1 MEMQL
6 RINEYWSKRSD
17 EFADA
22 RYQDLHSQKKE
33 EWLSVIRSWLPD
45 KKEIRALDL
54 GTGAGFFAFLM
65 QELGCTVTGID
76 YSEAMIDNA
85 KKVMGKLGREGIVF
99 RQMDAQKLDFEAE
112 SFDFIFSRNV
122 TWTLPDPEQAYRE
135 MYRVLAPGGCI
146 LNFDANY
153 GQAFKKQDLEGI
165 TEKQAVSDTSGYENP
180 ARSLAMLKERN
191 QIAAELGICDEKRPF
206 WDVQVLASLGMKK
219 ITVDLAAETHFFGG
233 KPVSEAEKAWYNPA
247 ALFMVAAQKETHSL
261 KK

>member
-146 LNFDANY
+146 LNLMQITDRHLRSRIWKALQKNRRFRIPLDMKIRQEAL
-153 GQAFKKQDLEGI
+153 QCSKSGI
-165 TEKQAVSDTSGYENP
+165 KSQ
-180 ARSLAMLKERN
+180 RSLAF
-191 QIAAELGICDEKRPF
+191 A
-206 WDVQVLASLGMKK
+206 MKS
-219 ITVDLAAETHFFGG
+219 VHFGTFRYWLLL
-233 KPVSEAEKAWYNPA
+233 E
-247 ALFMVAAQKETHSL
+247 
-261 KK
+261 

>member
-22 RYQDLHSQKKE
+22 RYQDLHSRKKE
-33 EWLSVIRSWLPD
+33 EWLSVIRTWLPD

-65 QELGCTVTGID
+65 QELGCIVTGID
-76 YSEAMIDNA
+76 YSQAMVDNA
-85 KKVMGKLGREGIVF
+85 KKVMGKLGREGIIF
-99 RQMDAQKLDFEAE
+99 RQMDAQKLEFEAE

-122 TWTLPDPEQAYRE
+122 TWTLPDPRQAYSE

-153 GQAFKKQDLEGI
+153 GQAFKKQDLEGL
-165 TEKQAVSDTSGYENP
+165 TEKQAVLADSSYENP
-180 ARSLAMLKERN
+180 ARSIEMLRERN
-191 QIAAELGICDEKRPF
+191 EIAANLSICEEKRPF
-206 WDVQVLASLGMKK
+206 WDIQVLASLGMKK

-233 KPVSEAEKAWYNPA
+233 QPVSGMDKAWYNPA
-247 ALFMVAAQKETHSL
+247 ALFMVTAQKEEQVW
-261 KK
+261 

>member
-99 RQMDAQKLDFEAE
+99 RQMDAQRLDFEAE
-112 SFDFIFSRNV
+112 SFVLSF
-122 TWTLPDPEQAYRE
+122 QE
-135 MYRVLAPGGCI
+135 M
-146 LNFDANY
+146 
-153 GQAFKKQDLEGI
+153 
-165 TEKQAVSDTSGYENP
+165 
-180 ARSLAMLKERN
+180 
-191 QIAAELGICDEKRPF
+191 
-206 WDVQVLASLGMKK
+206 
-219 ITVDLAAETHFFGG
+219 
-233 KPVSEAEKAWYNPA
+233 
-247 ALFMVAAQKETHSL
+247 
-261 KK
+261 

>member
-1 MEMQL
+1 
-6 RINEYWSKRSD
+6 
-17 EFADA
+17 
-22 RYQDLHSQKKE
+22 
-33 EWLSVIRSWLPD
+33 
-45 KKEIRALDL
+45 
-54 GTGAGFFAFLM
+54 M

-165 TEKQAVSDTSGYENP
+165 TEKQAVSDTSAYENP

-191 QIAAELGICDEKRPF
+191 QIAAELGICDEKASVLGRSGTGFSWNEKNNGGSGSRNTFF
-206 WDVQVLASLGMKK
+206 WWEAGIRS
-219 ITVDLAAETHFFGG
+219 G
-233 KPVSEAEKAWYNPA
+233 KGLV
-247 ALFMVAAQKETHSL
+247 
-261 KK
+261 

>member
-146 LNFDANY
+146 LNFDANQNIPSFSRKILY
-153 GQAFKKQDLEGI
+153 SLHYLLQQLQI
-165 TEKQAVSDTSGYENP
+165 TP
-180 ARSLAMLKERN
+180 LL
-191 QIAAELGICDEKRPF
+191 F
-206 WDVQVLASLGMKK
+206 VLCKCYQEQEPPIQL
-219 ITVDLAAETHFFGG
+219 L
-233 KPVSEAEKAWYNPA
+233 
-247 ALFMVAAQKETHSL
+247 HS
-261 KK
+261 